1 MRSVLGLRH
10 AVVGWVF
17 LVFFGAL
24 LYLFD
29 GRTYANLYKMFIV
42 NDTVGIFIL
51 VLAGLPIGYLI
62 SQVSWCVFSLW
73 PVNFKFPWAVVGE
86 FSKAKNDGI
95 AEDSQS
101 DHVYFK
107 DADERM
113 VSFNRSMTEFYCLH
127 MDVIAAIT
135 IAFISIY
142 LRINQMGINIA
153 KVLKAASASRLI
165 PVFVVATALLVL
177 ALLVNARSC
186 RRDLIDQKRLWNR
199 DKLEDK
205 AKYVHLNPVL
215 ILIPAA
221 LMLVIMMASSAV
233 WLEISLLVILYFAI
247 SLISLY
253 KISL

>member
-1 MRSVLGLRH
+1 MRAIVFFRQ

-17 LVFFGAL
+17 FVFFGAL

-42 NDTVGIFIL
+42 NDTVGLFIL
-51 VLAGLPIGYLI
+51 ILAGLPVGYLI

-73 PVNFKFPWAVVGE
+73 PVNFKFPWAVVGD
-86 FSKAKNDGI
+86 FAKAKNDGI

-113 VSFNRSMTEFYCLH
+113 VNFNRMMTEFYCMH
-127 MDVIAAIT
+127 MDIIAAIT

-142 LRINQMGINIA
+142 LRIFQMGINIG

-165 PVFVVATALLVL
+165 SVFVLATALLVL
-177 ALLVNARSC
+177 ALIVNARSC

-205 AKYVHLNPVL
+205 AKYVHINPIL
-215 ILIPAA
+215 ILVPAG
-221 LMLVIMMASSAV
+221 LMLVMLIMNAMI
-233 WLEISLLVILYFAI
+233 WWEILFLVLLYFAL
-247 SLISLY
+247 SLFSLY
-253 KISL
+253 KVSL